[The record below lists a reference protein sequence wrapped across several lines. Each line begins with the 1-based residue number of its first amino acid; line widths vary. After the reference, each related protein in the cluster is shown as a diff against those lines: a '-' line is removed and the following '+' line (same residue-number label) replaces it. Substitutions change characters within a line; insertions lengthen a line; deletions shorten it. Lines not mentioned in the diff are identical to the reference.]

1 MLNNYE
7 DNTLN
12 MPQFF
17 DLKEEDLQ
25 IVNPYDFNAAIER
38 LKNLSD
44 EELNDDMSCFQKKN
58 FDLVNREIEA
68 TFSIDNIKF
77 LTSKIESNGELN
89 LTILE
94 DLEKFIQKNDDDFNE
109 EDENENEKL
118 TLTFKRDKQQ
128 IIIKCKVDYE
138 IFVKN
143 IFENMCK
150 K

>member
-1 MLNNYE
+1 
-7 DNTLN
+7 
-12 MPQFF
+12 
-17 DLKEEDLQ
+17 
-25 IVNPYDFNAAIER
+25 
-38 LKNLSD
+38 
-44 EELNDDMSCFQKKN
+44 MSCFQKKN

-89 LTILE
+89 LTIFE